1 MKKNIWKSTSMILIF
16 ILASSTF
23 YFIIKGAINH
33 NYIPLSKLN
42 YGKKDILNNLLKMKG
57 DVAKFKKKKIKIT
70 ELSEALWAGY
80 GKTRNN
86 RKTVYTLLDYPLKLY
101 VNVDN
106 KDVDFL
112 KKGLYEYHSDIHK
125 LKKVNKENLK
135 KNIKKVLNLGKNIP
149 VILIITADDVAYQQ
163 DKEKVYF
170 EAGQVFSQMV
180 LKLKQLNLSM
190 KLINEFDIEK
200 IIDALNFKDD
210 IPVMIFLIGK
220 Q

>member
-1 MKKNIWKSTSMILIF
+1 M
-16 ILASSTF
+16 
-23 YFIIKGAINH
+23 
-33 NYIPLSKLN
+33 
-42 YGKKDILNNLLKMKG
+42 
-57 DVAKFKKKKIKIT
+57 
-70 ELSEALWAGY
+70 
-80 GKTRNN
+80 
-86 RKTVYTLLDYPLKLY
+86 
-101 VNVDN
+101 
-106 KDVDFL
+106 
-112 KKGLYEYHSDIHK
+112 
-125 LKKVNKENLK
+125 NKENLK